1 MRTGPRPGAVD
12 PSRRAAMTA
21 KRSSRKRSTIMD
33 AGQLERALTRMAHQI
48 IEATEGAKEI
58 ALVGM
63 QTRGVDLAQRLSR
76 LIKESAGREVPVGV
90 LDVTLYRDDF
100 RNREKTPE
108 VRPSDIPF
116 EVDGRTLILVDD
128 VLYTGRTVRA
138 ALDSLMDY
146 GRPRKICLAVLIDRG
161 HRELPI
167 RPDFTG
173 QEVKTAGDE
182 EILVRVVEHDDEDAV
197 YLVEAPE

>member
-1 MRTGPRPGAVD
+1 
-12 PSRRAAMTA
+12 MTA

-48 IEATEGAKEI
+48 IEATEGAKEV

-63 QTRGVDLAQRLSR
+63 QTRGVDLARRMSR
-76 LIKESAGREVPVGV
+76 MIKESAGREVPVGV

-116 EVDGRTLILVDD
+116 EVDGKVLILVED

-146 GRPRKICLAVLIDRG
+146 GRPRSIRLAVLVDRG

-173 QEVKTAGDE
+173 QEVKTAEDE

>member
-1 MRTGPRPGAVD
+1 
-12 PSRRAAMTA
+12 MTA

-33 AGQLERALTRMAHQI
+33 SGQLERALARMAHQI
-48 IEATEGAKEI
+48 IEATEGAKDL

-63 QTRGVDLAQRLSR
+63 QTRGVDLALRLAR
-76 LIKESAGREVPVGV
+76 LIKASADREIPVGV

-100 RNREKTPE
+100 RNRGKTPE
-108 VRPSDIPF
+108 VRPSDIPY
-116 EVDGRTLILVDD
+116 EVDGKILILVDD
-128 VLYTGRTVRA
+128 VLFTGRTVRA
-138 ALDSLMDY
+138 ALDCLMDY
-146 GRPRKICLAVLIDRG
+146 GRPRAIRLAVLIDRG

-173 QEVKTAGDE
+173 QEVKTAEGE
-182 EILVRVVEHDDEDAV
+182 EILVRVLEHDDEDAV